1 MMAQYPSYSFA
12 AESVPKNTRKG
23 KSMKLLVLAVYAQL
37 RVGAGRI
44 GLWAGCN
51 GIRHSTHLPLEAFFC
66 GCPHAAWGNPSVSRV
81 IYRLKIKPI
90 MRCIF

>member
-1 MMAQYPSYSFA
+1 MAQYPSYSFT

-66 GCPHAAWGNPSVSRV
+66 GYPYPVGV
-81 IYRLKIKPI
+81 IPRNARYVQSKD
-90 MRCIF
+90 

>member
-1 MMAQYPSYSFA
+1 MAQYPSYSFA

-23 KSMKLLVLAVYAQL
+23 KSMKLLVPAVYAQL

-51 GIRHSTHLPLEAFFC
+51 GIRQSTHLPLEAFFC
-66 GCPHAAWGNPSVSRV
+66 GFPWLVSSNSNR
-81 IYRLKIKPI
+81 
-90 MRCIF
+90 FEEGTD

>member
-1 MMAQYPSYSFA
+1 MMAQYPSCLFT

-23 KSMKLLVLAVYAQL
+23 KSMKLLVPAVYAQL

-66 GCPHAAWGNPSVSRV
+66 GYPYAEGV
-81 IYRLKIKPI
+81 IPRYSEISTD
-90 MRCIF
+90 

>member
-1 MMAQYPSYSFA
+1 MMAQYSSCPFA

-44 GLWAGCN
+44 GLRAGRN
-51 GIRHSTHLPLEAFFC
+51 GIRQSTHLPLEAFFLWVPVNTTR
-66 GCPHAAWGNPSVSRV
+66 GAQ
-81 IYRLKIKPI
+81 IKD
-90 MRCIF
+90 

>member
-1 MMAQYPSYSFA
+1 MMAQYPSCPSA

-44 GLWAGCN
+44 GLWAVCN
-51 GIRHSTHLPLEAFFC
+51 GIRNSTHLPLEAFFC
-66 GCPHAAWGNPSVSRV
+66 GYPYSR
-81 IYRLKIKPI
+81 RGKPLAYEI
-90 MRCIF
+90 STV

>member
-1 MMAQYPSYSFA
+1 MMAQYPSCSFA

-23 KSMKLLVLAVYAQL
+23 KSMKLLVPAVYAQL

-66 GCPHAAWGNPSVSRV
+66 GCPYSDGV
-81 IYRLKIKPI
+81 IPRHNEISTD
-90 MRCIF
+90 

>member
-1 MMAQYPSYSFA
+1 MAQYPSYSFA

-44 GLWAGCN
+44 GLWAVCN
-51 GIRHSTHLPLEAFFC
+51 GIRNSTHLLLEAFFC
-66 GCPHAAWGNPSVSRV
+66 GYPYSGRGKPLAYEVSTV
-81 IYRLKIKPI
+81 
-90 MRCIF
+90 

>member
-1 MMAQYPSYSFA
+1 MAQYPSCPFA

-23 KSMKLLVLAVYAQL
+23 KSMKLLVPAVYAQL

-66 GCPHAAWGNPSVSRV
+66 GYPDPVGV
-81 IYRLKIKPI
+81 IPRNARYVQSKD
-90 MRCIF
+90 

>member
-1 MMAQYPSYSFA
+1 MMAQYSSCPFA

-44 GLWAGCN
+44 GLRAGRN
-51 GIRHSTHLPLEAFFC
+51 GIRQSTHLPLEAFFC
-66 GCPHAAWGNPSVSRV
+66 GFPRRIARYPEEGTD
-81 IYRLKIKPI
+81 
-90 MRCIF
+90 

>member
-1 MMAQYPSYSFA
+1 MAQYPSCPFT

-66 GCPHAAWGNPSVSRV
+66 GYPYSAGV
-81 IYRLKIKPI
+81 IPRHMSYLQSKD
-90 MRCIF
+90 